1 MEWSWK
7 MTQSIGRLGDQ
18 SAVRRLTLDDTIFT
32 YVVDGATTVSTE
44 AFFPGVP
51 IEYWATHPGALD
63 SRERVAMSTDG
74 LLVERAG
81 SKLMVDAG
89 YGELHEDSALSGV
102 NCGEFLG
109 VLSTLGINPGEID
122 THALTHLHVDHTGW
136 AFTRTEGGYL
146 SKTFPDARYLLSDLE
161 WRPFLNGERPV
172 GAPPHDTLVEPLAG
186 VRTLIQDGEEVAP
199 GVVAVVTPGHSAGHT
214 SYIVTTCTG
223 KRLVA
228 FGDIF
233 HTPIQ
238 LTHPGWLSIPDVDSD
253 GVLQARA
260 RIVDELT
267 QPNTFGFGV
276 HFGDQ
281 PFGLV
286 TRRPDGKPQ
295 WVPTLSTEL
304 LPAPRP

>member
-109 VLSTLGINPGEID
+109 VLSTLGINP
-122 THALTHLHVDHTGW
+122 A
-136 AFTRTEGGYL
+136 
-146 SKTFPDARYLLSDLE
+146 K
-161 WRPFLNGERPV
+161 
-172 GAPPHDTLVEPLAG
+172 
-186 VRTLIQDGEEVAP
+186 
-199 GVVAVVTPGHSAGHT
+199 
-214 SYIVTTCTG
+214 
-223 KRLVA
+223 
-228 FGDIF
+228 
-233 HTPIQ
+233 
-238 LTHPGWLSIPDVDSD
+238 
-253 GVLQARA
+253 
-260 RIVDELT
+260 
-267 QPNTFGFGV
+267 
-276 HFGDQ
+276 
-281 PFGLV
+281 
-286 TRRPDGKPQ
+286 
-295 WVPTLSTEL
+295 
-304 LPAPRP
+304 